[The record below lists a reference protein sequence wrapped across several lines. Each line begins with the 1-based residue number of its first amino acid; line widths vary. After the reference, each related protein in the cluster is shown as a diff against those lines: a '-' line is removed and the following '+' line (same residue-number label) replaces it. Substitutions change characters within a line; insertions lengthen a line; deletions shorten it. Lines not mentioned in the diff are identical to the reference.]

1 MTPALDEAR
10 RLLRLALRD
19 GDTFA
24 LLFPLPQATIAALGF
39 HAQQAV
45 EKALKAVCTR
55 QNMEVRRTHD
65 LAALGQTLLDRGTA
79 LPISVDELRSLNPFA
94 VEFRYDDEITS
105 SMKRE
110 ELDTLLRAVLS
121 WAGTEVDR

>member
-1 MTPALDEAR
+1 LTR
-10 RLLRLALRD
+10 RAAYCAWRC
-19 GDTFA
+19 GT
-24 LLFPLPQATIAALGF
+24 ATLS
-39 HAQQAV
+39 
-45 EKALKAVCTR
+45 LC
-55 QNMEVRRTHD
+55 THD

-110 ELDTLLRAVLS
+110 ELDALLRAVLT